1 LLQFGRESLGNEE
14 ENRDV
19 GQIFAPPLPM
29 RNPNLYQLVNI
40 SMRIEDKY
48 SWSRI
53 AGGWRMRVVAL
64 VNQKGGSG
72 KSTLAACL
80 AVAAQESGERV
91 FLLDMDPQKSL
102 LKWGHRRQDKDMP
115 VEAVTAVKLEAAVA
129 ALARGRVTLV
139 IIDTPAT
146 DSPAADAAMRVA
158 DLCLIPARPTI
169 FDIWASEATRGKL
182 KTLSKDYAF
191 LLNQCPP
198 MQESQR
204 VSDGAAAVEAM
215 GGLLRPFVVARVDY
229 QEAAREGMGVTEIH
243 GDGKAA
249 EEIRQL
255 WSSLKRRLSRL
266 KQVEK
271 GARRAA

>member
-1 LLQFGRESLGNEE
+1 
-14 ENRDV
+14 
-19 GQIFAPPLPM
+19 
-29 RNPNLYQLVNI
+29 
-40 SMRIEDKY
+40 
-48 SWSRI
+48 
-53 AGGWRMRVVAL
+53 MRVVAM

-102 LKWGHRRQDKDMP
+102 LKWSRRRQDEKMP
-115 VEAVTAVKLEAAVA
+115 CEAVTAAKLEAAVA

-158 DLCLIPARPTI
+158 DLCLIPSRPTI

-182 KTLSKDYAF
+182 KTLAKDYAF
-191 LLNQCPP
+191 ILNQCPP

-204 VSDGAAAVEAM
+204 LNDGAAAVEAM
-215 GGLLRPFVVARVDY
+215 GGLLRPFIVARVDY
-229 QEAAREGMGVTEIH
+229 QEAAREGMGATEI
-243 GDGKAA
+243 DAEGKAA
-249 EEIRQL
+249 EEISHL

-266 KQVEK
+266 KPAEK
-271 GARRAA
+271 GGRRAA